1 LTNIHV
7 VEGLR
12 QDFATISYSVPGYF
26 VSPDPSINL
35 YKNSAA
41 HIHDKGVHVKASIA
55 IQKLNDE
62 VLFRVPDPASITH
75 AEEVEFL
82 DVSARRLAL
91 VVVPPHSTF
100 VVKDGEGLKVIQG
113 RGASFRPMG
122 SHSGSLIP
130 FLVVH
135 WTNRRGDVQF
145 RAQATAPFSAIST
158 EVHARNELIH
168 TGASGAAFL
177 LMRKSTTS
185 GTPPYSDMS
194 QLKAHNIFPE
204 RAPADVRA
212 MNFPWVKVE
221 DRSWANGRFKV
232 KNHFY
237 WSLLT
242 QLTREL
248 TPGPR
253 VLQPRRL
260 PRSHSGR
267 LGQRDMSYSN
277 VDGRC

>member
-1 LTNIHV
+1 MTLLTRAIA
-7 VEGLR
+7 LLYR
-12 QDFATISYSVPGYF
+12 YTTQ
-26 VSPDPSINL
+26 PSH
-35 YKNSAA
+35 S
-41 HIHDKGVHVKASIA
+41 
-55 IQKLNDE
+55 
-62 VLFRVPDPASITH
+62 
-75 AEEVEFL
+75 
-82 DVSARRLAL
+82 

-100 VVKDGEGLKVIQG
+100 VVKHGEGLKVIQG
-113 RGASFRPMG
+113 RGASVRPLG
-122 SHSGSLIP
+122 SHSGPLIP
-130 FLVVH
+130 FLVIQ
-135 WTNRRGDVQF
+135 WTTRRGDVQF
-145 RAQATAPFSAIST
+145 RAQATVPFSAVGT
-158 EVHARNELIH
+158 EVHVRNELIR

-194 QLKAHNIFPE
+194 RLKAHNIFLA

-212 MNFPWVKVE
+212 MHLPWVKVK
-221 DRSWANGRFKV
+221 DRSWANGRFRV
-232 KNHFY
+232 QNYIY

-248 TPGPR
+248 TPEPR

-267 LGQRDMSYSN
+267 LGQRDLSYSN